1 MTTDLVLDQPLRPL
15 MELVGVTLM
24 QRGRPA
30 IDRLGCGFDAA
41 SITGIIGLDHDDDEP
56 AGGRAALR
64 DLVTGHALPSSG
76 TLRFGGLRIDRSG
89 PAARVRLGIL
99 AMRRRRLLPAGT
111 VRDMLL
117 AARMLVSRPALRLT
131 LDNGARPTQ
140 QDAQDI
146 AALLD
151 FLEIGGLADRPVG
164 GLGGL
169 EARLVELARCLAQRP
184 RLLLLEHPFVRLV
197 AADREHLA
205 QFLIRLRKAA
215 LAIVVV
221 DDDLATLGRVA
232 DRCLVLEQGR
242 LIAAATPAAI
252 GASTSVYRLLTGSAL

>member
-15 MELVGVTLM
+15 MELVEVTLLE
-24 QRGRPA
+24 RGRPA

-41 SITGIIGLDHDDDEP
+41 SITGVIGLDHDDDESP
-56 AGGRAALR
+56 GGRAALR

-89 PAARVRLGIL
+89 PTARVRLGIL

-111 VRDMLL
+111 VRDMLF
-117 AARMLVSRPALRLT
+117 AARMLVARPALRLT
-131 LDNGARPTQ
+131 LDSGFRPTQ
-140 QDAQDI
+140 EDAQDI

-169 EARLVELARCLAQRP
+169 EARLAELARCLAQRP
-184 RLLLLEHPFVRLV
+184 RLLLLEHPFARLG
-197 AADREHLA
+197 ADDRKHLA
-205 QFLIRLRKAA
+205 QLLTRLRKAA
-215 LAIVVV
+215 LAMVVI
-221 DDDLATLGRVA
+221 DDDLTTLGRVA

-242 LIAAATPAAI
+242 LLAAATPAII
-252 GASTSVYRLLTGSAL
+252 GTSSSVYRLLTGSEL